1 MSFTALDMLTV
12 RKEMT
17 RLGFPDDIIR
27 DTIRARMRPRKH
39 VIPDRVSNP
48 IREPKPVGNSPVS
61 VGPQARVDRTVVGG
75 YRMGPTFCGICADH
89 HPVGE
94 HTL

>member
-1 MSFTALDMLTV
+1 MAFTALDMVSV

-17 RLGFPDDIIR
+17 RLGFPDDVIR
-27 DTIRARMRPRKH
+27 DTIRARMQPKRS
-39 VIPDRVSNP
+39 IPGAISKP
-48 IREPKPVGNSPVS
+48 IRETKPKGNSPVH

-75 YRMGPTFCGICADH
+75 YRMGPTFCGMCADH
-89 HPVGE
+89 HPANQ

>member
-1 MSFTALDMLTV
+1 MAFTALDMLSV

-17 RLGFPDDIIR
+17 RLGFPDDVIR
-27 DTIRARMRPRKH
+27 DTIRARMAKRS
-39 VIPDRVSNP
+39 IPGAISNR
-48 IREPKPVGNSPVS
+48 IRETKPKGNSPVV

-75 YRMGPTFCGICADH
+75 YRMGPTFCGMCADC
-89 HPVGE
+89 HPAGQ